1 MRMEQFGESAE
12 LKQEQLFDKNE
23 MLQDHTHQK
32 GIMALEMSHL
42 KSIPPGSERPHRGDG
57 YGYPRPPLLCWI
69 CSQVQPA
76 DGRAREAARG

>member
-23 MLQDHTHQK
+23 MLQDPHQK

-42 KSIPPGSERPHRGDG
+42 KASHLWPSPHQGDG
-57 YGYPRPPLLCWI
+57 YGY
-69 CSQVQPA
+69 
-76 DGRAREAARG
+76 